1 MPHLRGVLK
10 LRRVLPIPRIDAVG
24 SWSPRQQSP
33 AQRKNPMQRNR
44 RYGFTLIELMITV
57 AIIAILA
64 AIAMPSYQDYVRKGR
79 RADAQSFMQEVV
91 ARQQHFLLDRRA
103 YGTDIE
109 GATSDGKLGMTIPDN
124 VKGFYAVTIATD
136 NTTAPPSFTVTA
148 TPSGSQAYEKCGTLT
163 INQRG
168 IKTAS
173 GSGTCW

>member
-1 MPHLRGVLK
+1 MLVGNLQAMNINNSC
-10 LRRVLPIPRIDAVG
+10 RRSARP
-24 SWSPRQQSP
+24 QSEW
-33 AQRKNPMQRNR
+33 
-44 RYGFTLIELMITV
+44 GFTLIELMITV

-64 AIAMPSYQDYVRKGR
+64 AIAMPSYEDYVRKGR

-103 YGTDIE
+103 YGDGMTT
-109 GATSDGKLGMTIPDN
+109 ATSAGGLGMTVPAN
-124 VKGFYAVTIATD
+124 VSGFYGVVMVTD

-168 IKTAS
+168 VKTAS
-173 GSGTCW
+173 GTGTCW